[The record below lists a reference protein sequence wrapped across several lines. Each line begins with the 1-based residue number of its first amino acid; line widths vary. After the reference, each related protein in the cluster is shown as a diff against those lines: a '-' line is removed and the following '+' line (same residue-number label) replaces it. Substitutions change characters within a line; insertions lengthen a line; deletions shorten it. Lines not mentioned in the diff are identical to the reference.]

1 LEFESLYII
10 SLLPFFPGSYLVPF
24 LAAAD
29 NSLLL
34 SLPLLT
40 IKGKSSF
47 AKNLKYKKAR
57 I

>member
-1 LEFESLYII
+1 
-10 SLLPFFPGSYLVPF
+10 VPF

-34 SLPLLT
+34 SLPLFLT

-47 AKNLKYKKAR
+47 AKNLK

>member
-1 LEFESLYII
+1 
-10 SLLPFFPGSYLVPF
+10 VPF

-40 IKGKSSF
+40 IKGKSF
-47 AKNLKYKKAR
+47 AKNLKNIIESQNIKQYSYKTRKGCSLHN
-57 I
+57 

>member
-1 LEFESLYII
+1 VRHILSV
-10 SLLPFFPGSYLVPF
+10 SGLPFFSEEFLVP

-34 SLPLLT
+34 SLPLFLT

-47 AKNLKYKKAR
+47 AKNLK

>member
-1 LEFESLYII
+1 
-10 SLLPFFPGSYLVPF
+10 VPF

-34 SLPLLT
+34 SFTFLT

-47 AKNLKYKKAR
+47 AKNLKIYDRK
-57 I
+57 